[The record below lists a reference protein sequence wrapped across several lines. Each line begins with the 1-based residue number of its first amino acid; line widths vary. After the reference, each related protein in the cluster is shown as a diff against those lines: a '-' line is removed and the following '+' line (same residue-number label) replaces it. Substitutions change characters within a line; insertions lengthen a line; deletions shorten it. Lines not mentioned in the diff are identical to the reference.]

1 MNVSLPVGDTPPMSA
16 EEAAARATAFDF
28 SADAMLLIDPHADAI
43 LEANAAACTL
53 LGYDRATLR
62 QMKLTL
68 LHEGQVPSLIVFT
81 QAVFAKNTYWTTS
94 LTPRHATGKKL
105 QLEYAGSLIPQ
116 GDRPLVLLVLSDLQQ
131 RRRRSL
137 DAAAED
143 HMRSGIAAWQHMER
157 VFRDIERENQLIL
170 RAAGEGIYGVNSEGK
185 TTFVNPA
192 AERMLGWSA
201 EELVGRD
208 IHPIVHHTHHDG
220 RHYPHEDCPIYA
232 AFRDGAVHKVDGEVF
247 WRKDGTPVWVEY
259 TSTPIRDRGIV
270 VGAVIVFHDV
280 TERRESEEKLRAALA
295 EVDRL
300 RERLEQEN
308 AYLQEEI
315 RIEINPHGII
325 GHSAAIQKTLRQV
338 QLVAPTDASVMIHGE
353 SGTGKELVAR
363 AIHEASERRDRPL
376 IRVNCAAIPRELFES
391 EFFGHV
397 KGAFTGALRDRI
409 GRFEL
414 ADGGTLFL
422 DEVGEIPLEL
432 QGKLLRVLQEGHFER
447 VGEEKTRSVDVRVIA
462 ATNRDLKQE
471 VQRGRFRE
479 DLYFRLNVFP
489 IETLPL
495 RERREDIPLLAQHFL
510 SNETSER
517 KGGLRL
523 SEADARRLSRY
534 DWPGNVRELQNV
546 IERAVILSQNGRLRI
561 DLPDQT
567 PHAPIADGGKE
578 AKPAVMTEGEVR
590 GLERA
595 NIIAALRA
603 TGGKIFGPGG
613 AAELMDMKP
622 TTLASRIKALK
633 IEARG

>member
-1 MNVSLPVGDTPPMSA
+1 MNISLLPHGGKISS
-16 EEAAARATAFDF
+16 EEAAARAAAFDF
-28 SADAMLLIDPHADAI
+28 SIDAMLLVDPHADAI
-43 LEANAAACTL
+43 LEANTAACTL
-53 LGYDRATLR
+53 LGYERTALR
-62 QMKLTL
+62 QAKLTT
-68 LHEGQVPSLIVFT
+68 LHAGQIPQLIVFT
-81 QAVFAKNTYWTTS
+81 QAVMAKGTYWTTA
-94 LTPRHATGKKL
+94 LKPRHTSGKEL
-105 QLEYAGSLIPQ
+105 SLEYAGSLIPQ
-116 GDRPLVLLVLSDLQQ
+116 DTTPLVLLTLSDLEQ
-131 RRRRSL
+131 RRKRGL
-137 DAAAED
+137 DAVAEH
-143 HMRSGIAAWQHMER
+143 HMRSGIAAWQRMER

-192 AERMLGWSA
+192 AERMLGWGA
-201 EELVGRD
+201 DELVGRD
-208 IHPIVHHTHHDG
+208 IHSIVHHTHHDG

-232 AFRDGAVHKVDGEVF
+232 AFRDGAVHRVDNEVF
-247 WRKDGTPVWVEY
+247 WRKDGKPVWVEY

-270 VGAVIVFHDV
+270 VGAVIVFRDV
-280 TERRESEEKLRAALA
+280 SERRDAEEKLRAALA

-315 RIEINPHGII
+315 RIEISPHGII
-325 GHSAAIQKTLRQV
+325 GRSAAIQKTLRQV
-338 QLVAPTDASVMIHGE
+338 QLVAPTDASVMITGE
-353 SGTGKELVAR
+353 SGTGKELIAR

-397 KGAFTGALRDRI
+397 RGAFTGALRDRV

-447 VGEEKTRSVDVRVIA
+447 VGEERTRAVDVRVIA

-489 IETLPL
+489 VETLPL
-495 RERREDIPLLAQHFL
+495 RERRDDIPLLAQHFL

-517 KGGLRL
+517 KQGLRL
-523 SEADARRLSRY
+523 SESDARRLARY

-546 IERAVILSQNGRLRI
+546 IERAVILSHNGRLRI

-567 PHAPIADGGKE
+567 QHAPDTVREAAKE
-578 AKPAVMTEGEVR
+578 ASGAVLTDDEVR
-590 GLERA
+590 AFERA
-595 NIIAALRA
+595 NIVAALK
-603 TGGKIFGPGG
+603 TSGGKVFGRGG
-613 AAELMDMKP
+613 AAELMDMRP

-633 IEARG
+633 IE